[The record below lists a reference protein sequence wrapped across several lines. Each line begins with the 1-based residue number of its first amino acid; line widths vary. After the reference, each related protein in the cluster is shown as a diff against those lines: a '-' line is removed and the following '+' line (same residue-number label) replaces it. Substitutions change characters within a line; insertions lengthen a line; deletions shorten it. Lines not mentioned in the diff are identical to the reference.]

1 LISKLNLDGLTEE
14 HLRISLPQ
22 ICLDY
27 NNGCCKNHLFCGQV
41 HICKDY
47 VKESCADEEAGCGL
61 RHESA
66 FSDAHTVFTLQNFG
80 LRIIIG
86 HVSSVRRT
94 LLVCESIS
102 SGLKDLKGSIATKG
116 VTAKVG
122 RDDEHMP
129 CQEGVAVSSSEPSQV
144 KVLEY
149 LSEEYDCSASL
160 PVISKRTDLSPS
172 EFQDM
177 ERERNATRLYIPG
190 HWSQMPYMT
199 RYQRV
204 WLSPYSD
211 EFELVEELFRNSIDQ
226 SVTIIRIERVQ
237 NPFMWEKYQRCV
249 SVFTIGYTISI
260 APGM

>member
-1 LISKLNLDGLTEE
+1 MDVAQTICFVARCTFARTMS
-14 HLRISLPQ
+14 RIA
-22 ICLDY
+22 
-27 NNGCCKNHLFCGQV
+27 
-41 HICKDY
+41 
-47 VKESCADEEAGCGL
+47 VKMRKRAVAFVK
-61 RHESA
+61 RVR
-66 FSDAHTVFTLQNFG
+66 FSDAHTVSILQNFG
-80 LRIIIG
+80 LRIIRG
-86 HVSSVRRT
+86 HVSWVSRT

-116 VTAKVG
+116 VTAKVS
-122 RDDEHMP
+122 RDDQHMP
-129 CQEGVAVSSSEPSQV
+129 CKEGVAVNSSEPSKV

-177 ERERNATRLYIPG
+177 ERESNATRLSIPD

-211 EFELVEELFRNSIDQ
+211 EFELVEELFRSSIEQ

-249 SVFTIGYTISI
+249 SAFTIGYTRRRIFVDVHVFI
-260 APGM
+260 FPHQHTT